1 MLERGTRLF
10 MNLYFFPSAEEL
22 QDTTSENVYS
32 AGLESFEASVRDLT
46 TNPALL
52 SEVGRGVMLREERVA
67 GHNFLPAIIIMIS
80 AFAKSPAAALMLYS
94 FLKLWVDARK
104 GRKIVWR
111 GPRGYSIEASQLSKK
126 QFLELLAATREID
139 ERQAEE
145 SDSLKRAAIE
155 EHITSQLFD
164 ELRRQEIT
172 VMSPDEIAMEE
183 IQLHNLLAKTRR
195 TILERHRQKQ
205 P

>member
-1 MLERGTRLF
+1 MDLC
-10 MNLYFFPSAEEL
+10 FFPSAEEL

-32 AGLESFEASVRDLT
+32 AGLESFEASVRDLR
-46 TNPALL
+46 TNAALL
-52 SEVGRGVMLREERVA
+52 SEVGRGVMLREKRVA
-67 GHNFLPAIIIMIS
+67 GHNFLPAIIIMMVAS
-80 AFAKSPAAALMLYS
+80 AKSAAAALMLYNL
-94 FLKLWVDARK
+94 LKLWVDARN
-104 GRKIVWR
+104 GRKYVYR
-111 GPRGYSIEASQLSKK
+111 STSGFSIEASQLSQK
-126 QFLELLAATREID
+126 QFLELVAATREI
-139 ERQAEE
+139 EEQQAKE

-172 VMSPDEIAMEE
+172 VMSPDEIAIEE
-183 IQLHNLLAKTRR
+183 TQLHNLLAKTRR